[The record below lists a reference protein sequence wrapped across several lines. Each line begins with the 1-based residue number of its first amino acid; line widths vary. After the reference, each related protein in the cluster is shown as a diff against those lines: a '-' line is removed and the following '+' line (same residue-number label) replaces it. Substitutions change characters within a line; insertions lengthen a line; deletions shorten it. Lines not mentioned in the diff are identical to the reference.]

1 MISFIFIGTKRGEIM
16 KSKITSFI
24 MTIMMILMIG
34 ILIFLALIIYN
45 EFAPDDIQSEV
56 QDFISNITSSSK
68 NVNASEIETVRTPQ
82 ILEVE
87 TDLTNQEEENTNY
100 KNSEIDKY
108 FYNQL
113 NEYSKII
120 YNAMELNKENMR
132 TGVYEINLGTELSS
146 LLSQN
151 NGEQLLGE
159 YYQSAI
165 EAYTY
170 DNPDVFYIEF
180 SKLYLN
186 IETTTRGIKKTY
198 RVFINAGDQV
208 NYLTDEFPSKENIDN
223 ALNEIERVKAYFV
236 QNKRANTYENVKLV
250 HDYLVQSIEYEQTV
264 SMPNIYNLYGAII
277 NKQCVCEG
285 YAKAFKYL
293 MDSIDIPCVIV
304 IGKATNSEGDTENHA
319 WNYVQLNGIWYA
331 IDCTWDDPI
340 LTGPGF
346 ISNSSKYKY
355 FLKGEVKFNKTH
367 FPNGQFT
374 ENGKVFE
381 FPILSQVDY

>member
-1 MISFIFIGTKRGEIM
+1 M

-45 EFAPDDIQSEV
+45 EFMPDNIQSDV
-56 QDFISNITSSSK
+56 QDFISNITTSSENENIDV
-68 NVNASEIETVRTPQ
+68 NVSTVETVKIPQ

-87 TDLTNQEEENTNY
+87 TKLPNHEEENVNY
-100 KNSEIDKY
+100 ENSEIDKY
-108 FYNQL
+108 FYDQL
-113 NEYSKII
+113 DEYSKII
-120 YNAMELNKENMR
+120 YNAMETNKENMK
-132 TGVYEINLGTELSS
+132 TGVYEINLGTEFSS
-146 LLSQN
+146 LLSRN
-151 NGEQLLGE
+151 DGEQLLGE

-186 IETTTRGIKKTY
+186 IETTTRGITKTY
-198 RVFINAGDQV
+198 RVFINAGDQE
-208 NYLTDEFPSKENIDN
+208 NYLIDEFPSKENIDN
-223 ALNEIERVKAYFV
+223 ALNEIEKVKAYFI
-236 QNKRANTYENVKLV
+236 QNKRANAYENVKLV

-264 SMPNIYNLYGAII
+264 SMPNIYNLYGAIV

-346 ISNSSKYKY
+346 VSNSSKYKY
-355 FLKGEVKFNKTH
+355 FLKGEVEFNKTH